1 MNSSKDSLIVRLFAS
16 TLLVAAII
24 GLSVLAVHAPAQS
37 QSPVTLKSIRT
48 DRASTLYANQS
59 PNCAWFVEMVLPADN
74 SKLADRGPSCAWFVE
89 MVLPTTDSDLMTE
102 NLKSVAATL

>member
-1 MNSSKDSLIVRLFAS
+1 MNSSKDSLIVRLFAA
-16 TLLVAAII
+16 TLLIAAII
-24 GLSVLAVHAPAQS
+24 GLSVLAVHAPAQTH
-37 QSPVTLKSIRT
+37 SPVTLKSIRT
-48 DRASTLYANQS
+48 DRVTTLYANQ
-59 PNCAWFVEMVLPADN
+59 PPKCAWFVEMVLPADN